1 MSKAL
6 FCTFGIFKIPAAADW
21 VYKRGNTA
29 TCDGILHWPDS
40 WSKIWFKSALWAH
53 QRHGKGSQSVLKHWA
68 EQCAASTGKIQTCW
82 MRQSKTKKHLNTS
95 IPCPV
100 VSLHWG
106 GGSNSS
112 PAVLLWIQP
121 VSFWMTSSC
130 WQSWGPWEHLSLT
143 SEAQLCIATQLLHT
157 SYSRSSWDLLSLL
170 RLHTSYPTVTKLHNK
185 LFLFL

>member
-6 FCTFGIFKIPAAADW
+6 FCTLGIFKIPAAADW

-53 QRHGKGSQSVLKHWA
+53 QKHSKGSQSVFKHWA

-100 VSLHWG
+100 VSVNWG
-106 GGSNSS
+106 AGINSS
-112 PAVLLWIQP
+112 PAVLLWIQLLTVLRALGTSP
-121 VSFWMTSSC
+121 V
-130 WQSWGPWEHLSLT
+130 PHLRGSAVHRHPAPAHFVLP
-143 SEAQLCIATQLLHT
+143 L
-157 SYSRSSWDLLSLL
+157 LL
-170 RLHTSYPTVTKLHNK
+170 RPSVAPQATH
-185 LFLFL
+185 